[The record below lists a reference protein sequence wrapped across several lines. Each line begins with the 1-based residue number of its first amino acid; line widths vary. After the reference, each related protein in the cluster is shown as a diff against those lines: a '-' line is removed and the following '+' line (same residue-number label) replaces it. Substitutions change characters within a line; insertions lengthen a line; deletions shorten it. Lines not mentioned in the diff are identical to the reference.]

1 MSDAVIVAVISGL
14 CTLAGSWA
22 GIRQFNKL
30 VDFRLI
36 QLEKK
41 VDKHNHLVERM
52 VAVEGD
58 TKNALRRLDELEDKI

>member
-1 MSDAVIVAVISGL
+1 MTEAIIVAVISGL